1 MGISGAVYGSSSS
14 KSWPTLSGGVAEH
27 KRPAGVV
34 VCKLAGLELR
44 QLFLDAAAVV
54 RGEG

>member
-1 MGISGAVYGSSSS
+1 MDHHRRNLGR
-14 KSWPTLSGGVAEH
+14 LSVVELAEH

-44 QLFLDAAAVV
+44 QLFLDVAAVV
-54 RGEG
+54 GGGRVE